1 MPRALNKMTKGG
13 IGYKRPPEIDASID
27 EALGQKPEEQL
38 RRANIRDPADSAYM
52 SSECLVHLVREA
64 RLSGDKRAVDRLL
77 IPLLSRCERR
87 LKRTIPHSRPDAQGL
102 RDEVLQTFCEL
113 LARVG
118 TNQDATALDLFECK
132 FNKGL
137 ATLRYRRL
145 RKENN
150 RGKLFRDIGR
160 EIDEDGQPVDPNDTL
175 GRLSRAAQTPAGQE
189 DFVHLAEMLEA
200 IKELPPAQRKA
211 VELCCLQG
219 YAPGSED
226 PNEITAATI
235 CGVSGTAIRKNLR
248 KAAEKLKAR

>member
-13 IGYKRPPEIDASID
+13 VGYKRPPEIEASID
-27 EALGQKPEEQL
+27 MALGQELEEQL
-38 RRANIRDPADSAYM
+38 RRAKIRDPADPGYM
-52 SSECLVHLVREA
+52 PSECLVHLVREA
-64 RLSGDKRAVDRLL
+64 RLSGDKRAVDRLV

-87 LKRTIPHSRPDAQGL
+87 LKRTIPDTWSDAQGL

-118 TNQDATALDLFECK
+118 SNQDATALDLFECK

-137 ATLRYRRL
+137 ATLRYRRI

-160 EIDEDGQPVDPNDTL
+160 EVDEDGHPIDPNDTL
-175 GRLSRAAQTPAGQE
+175 GRLSRAAQTAANQE
-189 DFVHLAEMLEA
+189 DFIHLAEMLEA
-200 IKELPPAQRKA
+200 VKKLPPAQRKA

-226 PNEITAATI
+226 PNEVTAATI

>member
-13 IGYKRPPEIDASID
+13 VGYKRPPDIEASID

-64 RLSGDKRAVDRLL
+64 RLSGDKCAVDRLL

-87 LKRTIPHSRPDAQGL
+87 LKRTIPDSRPDAQGL

-113 LARVG
+113 LARAG